1 MRGFALAMLLA
12 ILSILGNGSNAY
24 SQNGPT
30 LPFPIFNPLNP
41 SQNGT
46 QSFDLGNPS
55 SLNQTMVY
63 DPSTGTYV
71 FTETL
76 GNGLNFK
83 NPSMMTMEE
92 YLNYKNKKAIDQNWQ
107 EIIEEESVVGR
118 SFELPIKIGSK
129 AFENFFGS
137 DEIVIRPQGN
147 VEVQFG
153 INSSRYDNP
162 ILPMRQR
169 KITRFDFQQ
178 NINMDIVGQIGTKLK
193 IGAKYSTQASFDFEN
208 ISKIEHTG
216 DEDQILQKIALGMVS
231 LDLPTSLIQGSQTLF
246 GAKTQLKFG
255 RATID
260 LIAASSKGKRQEI
273 NITGKSQV
281 QKFELS
287 ADNYEANRHYFL
299 NLFHQQNYDN
309 AMSTLPVVNSTR
321 YITRIEVWI
330 TNRTNNTENTRN
342 IIAFADLGEGLVT
355 NCQGTPGGNQ
365 ANYDPDN
372 RANALYDW
380 AANQPLVR
388 GFANAVSAL
397 SAQVT
402 APGPFQQAIDY
413 EKVENARKLTEQEY
427 SYNALLGY
435 ISLNNPLNNDEVLA
449 VAYEYTYRGETY
461 HVGEFSTDGASGQ
474 QSLILKLIKP
484 TITNPRNKIWDL
496 MMKNVY
502 SVGAFQVDQLGFRVD
517 ILYNNPE
524 TSVLLPI
531 FPMNGVD
538 DKQLVT
544 LLDMDKINQNNQPFS
559 DGVFDFVPFNMVNNK
574 ADNGGTINRK
584 NGRIF
589 FSTIE
594 PFGKTLAKKLSDVG
608 IPQLTID
615 KVSFY
620 ELYDS
625 TKTAA
630 QQIPSKNRFLFK
642 GEYQSSVSSDIPLN
656 ALNVPQGAVSVTA
669 GGIKLTEGTD
679 YTVDYNLGRVKILN
693 TGILES
699 NTPIKISIES
709 NSVFGFQARSMF
721 GGHYQYRFSDKFK
734 IGGTWVRMTE
744 RPVTQKVDFG
754 SEPFKNNVIGAD
766 FALRTN
772 VPFLT
777 KLVDLLPVISTTQMS
792 TFSLTGEVAHL
803 IPGQPRAINK
813 EGTSYIDDFEASQ
826 SAIDLK
832 SITAW
837 RLASIPQGQP
847 DLFPEAYVK
856 DLSAGFKR
864 SKIAWYLI
872 DPLFYQSNTLTP
884 DHIKQDASM
893 LADSRMRLVNQKDI
907 FPNLQQQYGS
917 IPNISV
923 MELSY
928 YPSERGMHNYDTTNT
943 VNVDGSFT
951 NPENRWGGIMRSL
964 TTNDFEQTNIEFI
977 QFWVLDPFNEDAE
990 NVNPNTMHSGGD
1002 LYFNLGNISED
1013 ILPDSRKSF
1022 ENGLPP
1028 LATSIVDNI
1037 DTTVW
1042 SRISTQQVVVNAFD
1056 TDPESRK
1063 NQDVGIDGWNND
1075 KERLAFTNY
1084 VQWVQNNAVLDP
1096 VVKARMIAD
1105 PSNDDYNYYL
1115 DDNYDNESATILK
1128 RYKKYNGMEGNSP
1141 TTEMSDTA
1149 NADGYPT
1156 QGSNM
1161 PDLEDINQDNNLSE
1175 SESYFQYKMSL
1186 RPNDMA
1192 VGKNYI
1198 TNVQVYQ
1205 NGNKTEYWY
1214 QVKIPLRDFEKKVN
1228 GIQDFRSIRFMRMY
1242 LKGFDEEVQLR
1253 FAKLELIR
1261 GEWRRYYNDLTQPG
1275 ISIQQDPNLTSFN
1288 IAAVNVEENDQRT
1301 PIKYEV
1307 PPGITREID
1316 PSQTYQRQLNEQS
1329 LVLEVCNLQDGDSR
1343 AAYKNVQFD
1352 VRTYKKLKMFVH
1364 AEEVNP
1370 LLPLNNADLTLFVR
1384 LGTDFVE
1391 NYYEYEFPMDVTQ
1404 WGSSSPES
1412 IWPEANNVEIVFDD
1426 LLNLK
1431 KERNTKIE
1439 QAAAG
1444 ISYLLEYSI
1453 VDPANPDRK
1462 IKIKGSPNLQAVKTI
1477 MVGVRN
1483 PLQADPSN
1491 NWPDDGQ
1498 ADCAI
1503 VWINELRLTDFVS
1516 EGGSAAV
1523 GQMQLQLAD
1532 FASVSASGNY
1542 SGINWGSV
1550 ESRVQERQRNEKI
1563 GVDMNANIQLG
1574 QFFGKQTR
1582 ISLPF
1587 FYGYSLGI
1595 INPEYDPFNPDIKL
1609 SDYDPTTRKER
1620 AKMGQDFTE
1629 RKSYNFTN
1637 VRKESKAGA
1646 KPHFY
1651 RISNWSASYA
1661 FSENLKRDFNI
1672 NYDKT
1677 KTWTGALNY
1686 NYTFTSKAYEPF
1698 KKWKPVQKSKWLQ
1711 IIKETNIYLMPKNI
1725 SFTND
1730 YSRLY
1735 NERQVRNNLVP
1746 NYEFDPIFLKRFDW
1760 NRNYN
1765 IGYDLTKNLK
1775 ASFTATNKAMFEEG
1789 NSRVDRRDDPT
1800 GFQEFKDTIRSQMST
1815 FGKTMDYGH
1824 TYSLSYALPLDKFPL
1839 TDWLTANAKYSGT
1852 YNWQRAPLG
1861 QTSFGNTIQNNR
1873 SVNMTS
1879 QANFVTLYNKIPY
1892 FKRVLSDGRN
1902 SRGAI
1907 NPKDANGSGNVKPG
1921 DAKVKE
1927 EEELKPPK
1935 PLEEMT
1941 KKERRKF
1948 ERLKRQFE
1956 RKKLKKQREKEKV
1969 NPVGGFFARLAMTVR
1984 NISGTYTVNDG
1995 TMLPGINQESRV
2007 LGMNSSNTQLAGF
2020 AFGRQGSNV
2029 WGNSNGYNV
2038 ATQATANNWLVQ
2050 NEDLNK
2056 QFTTTHATTFNV
2068 RATLEPFKDFNVELK
2083 MNRNYGRNSGEF
2095 YRWNTQTTAFEGQ
2108 SKFETATLT
2117 YSTLTIGTA
2126 FANVNG
2132 NSSQVFQNLLANRQ
2146 SVSQVVGADNPNSNI
2161 LPSGFYSGYSG
2172 SQQEVVLGAFL
2183 TAYSDVGVNSKSI
2196 NPIKNTPLPNWSIT
2210 YNGLSKFA
2218 FAKDFIKSFV
2228 LRHAYNSTVT
2238 MSGMQSNLSATF
2250 DNNGNA
2256 NALDINNNIIS
2267 GLQVQNVTISEQF
2280 SPLIGFDATWIVF
2293 GQSLTTKFE
2302 YKKDRQS
2309 TLSLNNNQV
2318 TEVLSEEIV
2327 VGLQSKITKVK
2338 LLKKVPP
2345 SDMNAG
2351 INFSFRDNLTVI
2363 RKVVENTHQPTAGQK
2378 MIAFKFNLDYNLSQN
2393 LTVTLFYDQNLNT
2406 PKVAT
2411 SYPTGNINTGIK
2423 VRFNLAGVQ

>member
-118 SFELPIKIGSK
+118 SFELPIKVGSK

-531 FPMNGVD
+531 FPMSGVD

-1984 NISGTYTVNDG
+1984 NVSGTYTINDG

-2020 AFGRQGSNV
+2020 AFGRQGYNV
-2029 WGNSNGYNV
+2029 WGNTNGYNV

-2117 YSTLTIGTA
+2117 YSTVTIGTA

-2210 YNGLSKFA
+2210 YNGLSKFP

-2338 LLKKVPP
+2338 LLKKVPA
-2345 SDMNAG
+2345 SDLNAG